1 MNRLIRFAFQHFY
14 TTFAWTYDAVAR
26 VVSFGEWL
34 EWGRAAI
41 PFLPREGRV
50 LEIAHGPG
58 HLHLAL
64 RQQGFDVVGMDLSRQ
79 MGRLIQQR
87 LQNMKHPER
96 SSIPPSEARGDGAKS
111 KDAPLLVR
119 GSALR
124 LPFAD
129 GAFTGTVSTFP
140 AGFIFH
146 RDCLNDVHR
155 VLQPDGRFVIVPGA
169 AFRTE
174 GISTEAVKFAYRVTG
189 QGETSTD
196 AVRPL
201 FERAGFAF
209 EAHTVQTKR
218 ANVTVW
224 VLNKTSRV
232 SETREV

>member
-1 MNRLIRFAFQHFY
+1 MNRLIRFAFQQFY
-14 TTFAWTYDAVAR
+14 TTFAWTYDAIAHI
-26 VVSFGEWL
+26 VSFGEWL

-41 PFLPREGRV
+41 PFLPRDGRL

-64 RQQGFDVVGMDLSRQ
+64 RQDGFDVIGMDLSRQ
-79 MGRLIQQR
+79 MGRMLR
-87 LQNMKHPER
+87 DRVVGASGRTPLQ
-96 SSIPPSEARGDGAKS
+96 
-111 KDAPLLVR
+111 VR
-119 GSALR
+119 ASALR

-129 GAFTGTVSTFP
+129 GTFAGAVSTFP
-140 AGFIFH
+140 AGFIFQQ
-146 RDCLNDVHR
+146 DTLEGVHR
-155 VLQPDGRFVIVPGA
+155 VLRRGGRFAIVPGA
-169 AFRTE
+169 SFRTT
-174 GISTEAVKFAYRVTG
+174 GIATEAVQFAYRVTG

-209 EAHTVQTKR
+209 EAHMVQTKR
-218 ANVTVW
+218 ADVTVW

>member
-1 MNRLIRFAFQHFY
+1 MNRLIKFAFQQFY

-34 EWGRAAI
+34 EWGSAAI
-41 PFLPREGRV
+41 PFVPREGRV

-79 MGRLIQQR
+79 MGRL
-87 LQNMKHPER
+87 LQER
-96 SSIPPSEARGDGAKS
+96 FRKSGLPP
-111 KDAPLLVR
+111 PLHIR
-119 GSALR
+119 ASALR
-124 LPFAD
+124 LPFA
-129 GAFTGTVSTFP
+129 GEVFTSAVSTFP
-140 AGFIFH
+140 AGFIFQH
-146 RDCLNDVHR
+146 DCLNDVHR
-155 VLQPDGRFVIVPGA
+155 VLQPGGRFVIVPGA

-189 QGETSTD
+189 QGETSAD
-196 AVRPL
+196 AVQPL
-201 FERAGFAF
+201 FEGAGFAF
-209 EAHTVQTKR
+209 ESHIVQTKR